1 MFQRILTGAVFA
13 GAAAGL
19 IAALLHFAFVQP
31 VLLLGEQYESGELVY
46 FGNAEAAGHD
56 HGHSRDAGTGDGH
69 AHDNS
74 EGGHSHDHGAVG
86 SDLQRNGLT
95 VIFTALIYVSYAA
108 ILTAGFAL
116 AEMAGRRIGAVEGLL
131 WGLAGYL
138 AFQLAPALGF
148 PPELPGTVAADLG
161 ERQVWWWL
169 TVVATGGGLAL
180 LAYGGK
186 VWMYPLAGAALAL
199 PHVIGAPQID
209 GFWGVAPPEV
219 GSLFAARAL
228 GVGLVAWCL
237 MGWLAGGLWSRGR
250 AA

>member
-1 MFQRILTGAVFA
+1 MFQRMLTGAVFA

-19 IAALLHFAFVQP
+19 IATLLHFAFVQP
-31 VLLLGEQYESGELVY
+31 VLLLGEQYESGELVH
-46 FGNAEAAGHD
+46 FEAAGHAATD
-56 HGHSRDAGTGDGH
+56 GHGHADDHSHGAED
-69 AHDNS
+69 
-74 EGGHSHDHGAVG
+74 GHSHDHGAAG

-95 VIFTALIYVSYAA
+95 VVFTVLIYVSYAA
-108 ILTAGFAL
+108 ILIAGFAL

-138 AFQLAPALGF
+138 AFQLAPAMGL

-169 TVVATGGGLAL
+169 TVVTTGGGLAL
-180 LAYGGK
+180 LAYGNK

-199 PHVIGAPQID
+199 PHVIGAPQIE

-219 GSLFAARAL
+219 GSLFATRAL
-228 GVGLVAWCL
+228 GAGLLAWCV
-237 MGWLAGGLWSRGR
+237 MGWFAGSLWSRGR

>member
-1 MFQRILTGAVFA
+1 MLQRMLTGALFA

-46 FGNAEAAGHD
+46 FGKTEADGHD
-56 HGHSRDAGTGDGH
+56 HAHDHDADGDQTHAAEDGH
-69 AHDNS
+69 THDQ
-74 EGGHSHDHGAVG
+74 GATASG
-86 SDLQRNGLT
+86 PQRNGLT
-95 VIFTALIYVSYAA
+95 VLFTALIYVSYAA
-108 ILTAGFAL
+108 MLIAGFAL

-131 WGLAGYL
+131 WGLAGYT
-138 AFQLAPALGF
+138 AFQLAPALGL

-169 TVVATGGGLAL
+169 TAVATGGGLAL
-180 LAYGGK
+180 LAYGGR

>member
-1 MFQRILTGAVFA
+1 MFQRLLAGAVFA

-19 IAALLHFAFVQP
+19 VAALLHFAFVQP
-31 VLLLGEQYESGELVY
+31 VLLLGEQYESGELVH
-46 FGNAEAAGHD
+46 FEAA
-56 HGHSRDAGTGDGH
+56 SAAATDGH
-69 AHDNS
+69 AHDHGDDHGHDGA
-74 EGGHSHDHGAVG
+74 EAGHGHSHDHGDA

-95 VIFTALIYVSYAA
+95 VLFTVLIYVSYAA
-108 ILTAGFAL
+108 ILIAGFAL
-116 AEMAGRRIGAVEGLL
+116 AEMAGRRINGVTGLL

-138 AFQLAPALGF
+138 AFQLAPAMGL

-199 PHVIGAPQID
+199 PHVIGAPQIE

-219 GSLFAARAL
+219 GSLFATRAL

-237 MGWLAGGLWSRGR
+237 MGWFAGSLWSRGR
-250 AA
+250 TA

>member
-1 MFQRILTGAVFA
+1 MFQRMLTGALFA

-19 IAALLHFAFVQP
+19 FAALLHFAFVQQ
-31 VLLLGEQYESGELVY
+31 VILLGEQYETGELAH
-46 FGNAEAAGHD
+46 FEAA
-56 HGHSRDAGTGDGH
+56 STAATDGH
-69 AHDNS
+69 AHDHGDDQGHDGA
-74 EGGHSHDHGAVG
+74 ETGHGHSHDHGAA

-95 VIFTALIYVSYAA
+95 VLFTVLIYVSYAA
-108 ILTAGFAL
+108 ILIAGFAL
-116 AEMAGRRIGAVEGLL
+116 AEMAGRRINGVTGLL

-138 AFQLAPALGF
+138 AFQLAPAMGL

-199 PHVIGAPQID
+199 PHVIGAPQVE
-209 GFWGVAPPEV
+209 GYLGVAPPEV
-219 GSLFAARAL
+219 GATFAARVL
-228 GVGLVAWCL
+228 GIGLLVWL
-237 MGWLAGGLWSRGR
+237 VLGWIGGHLWSRRR

>member
-1 MFQRILTGAVFA
+1 MFQRMLTGAVFA

-19 IAALLHFAFVQP
+19 IATLLHFAFVQP
-31 VLLLGEQYESGELVY
+31 VLLLGEQYEAGERVH
-46 FGNAEAAGHD
+46 FEAAGH
-56 HGHSRDAGTGDGH
+56 AATDGH
-69 AHDNS
+69 RHSHGDDHAEDAID
-74 EGGHSHDHGAVG
+74 GHGHDHGTAG

-95 VIFTALIYVSYAA
+95 VVFTVLIYVSYAA
-108 ILTAGFAL
+108 ILIAGFAL

-138 AFQLAPALGF
+138 AFQLAPALGL

-169 TVVATGGGLAL
+169 TVAATGGGLAL

-219 GSLFAARAL
+219 GSLFATRAL
-228 GVGLVAWCL
+228 GVGLLAWCL
-237 MGWLAGGLWSRGR
+237 MGWLAGSLWSRGR